1 MEKLLTVPEELKEEP
16 AVYCTGNDY
25 VSISKI
31 GCDGSIRTVSH
42 LRDSIMGLV
51 EYDGERLLALS
62 LNNTELCAQNHRYVH
77 DFIPEFSAESG
88 DCKIRWQIYAP
99 EGIRGFGIRCYLQGK
114 RLSSG
119 SLKLTFRPDRF
130 MRTVFH
136 SRSLSVEPV
145 YGYDNWSD
153 TLYLELVSGGGISA
167 LAIGARGCRKTYE
180 VGKLQLAFDYKLNA
194 GETIQH
200 DFFVSL
206 GCELDGARLANVD
219 MQRRGKRLLS
229 DLISL
234 MDKHHICLPDPVLE
248 HRANLNLNFCR
259 YFSVG
264 RPLDTD
270 RLVLLTS
277 RSGRYYVSG
286 AYWARDCMLW
296 AFPALLRYD
305 ASLAKDAL
313 LESCSTYLKDGAR
326 HALYI
331 NGVCLYPGFELD
343 QLVAPIIALQ
353 RYVAYTNDREI
364 LSHLQIRN
372 AMKYTVLQLQRWR
385 DPDTGLFATELSP
398 SDDPCEYPYLT
409 YDNFMV
415 LAAMRFM
422 AQHME
427 GLDDMVCKLE
437 QGIWKHCVT
446 TVEGKEILVW
456 ACDGKGG
463 VEIYDNPPGSLMLIP
478 YYGGCEVTNPVW
490 QNTLKRYFSR
500 ENPWYTENELL
511 FGQGCEHAPSP
522 WPMSLCNLLLS
533 RGRNSDVLNA
543 LRAMEMDNGIACET
557 VRANSGEAC
566 TGAAFATFAGFYAN
580 ALIECY
586 EDKN

>member
-1 MEKLLTVPEELKEEP
+1 MEKILTVPEELKEQS

-25 VSISKI
+25 VSVSNI
-31 GCDGSIRTVSH
+31 GCDGRIRTVSH
-42 LRDSIMGLV
+42 LRDSIMGLI
-51 EYDGERLLALS
+51 EYEGEELFALALDDVQLS
-62 LNNTELCAQNHRYVH
+62 AETHTYVH
-77 DFIPEFSAESG
+77 SFIPEFSALTEN
-88 DCKIRWQIYAP
+88 CQIRWRIYAP

-114 RLSSG
+114 HSCSG
-119 SLKLTFRPDRF
+119 SLKLTFRPDVF
-130 MRTVFH
+130 LRTVFH
-136 SRSLSVEPV
+136 SRTLSVEPI
-145 YGYDNWSD
+145 YGYDSWSD
-153 TLYLELVSGGGISA
+153 TLYLELVAGGGISA
-167 LAIGARGCRKTYE
+167 LAVGARGCRKTYE
-180 VGKLQLAFDYKLNA
+180 KGQLQVVLDYTLEA
-194 GETIQH
+194 DETLEQ
-200 DFFVSL
+200 DFFISL

-229 DLISL
+229 DTVRLL
-234 MDKHHICLPDPVLE
+234 DAHHIHVPDPVLE
-248 HRANLNLNFCR
+248 QRINLNLNFCR

-264 RPLDTD
+264 RTLDTD

-305 ASLAKDAL
+305 SALAREAL
-313 LESCSTYLKDGAR
+313 LEACTTYLKDGAR

-343 QLVAPIIALQ
+343 QLVAPMIALN
-353 RYVAYTNDREI
+353 RYVTHTADKDI
-364 LSHLQIRN
+364 LSNPQIRN
-372 AMKYTVLQLQRWR
+372 AMEYTVSQLQRWR
-385 DPDTGLFATELSP
+385 DRDTGLFATELSP

-409 YDNFMV
+409 YDNFLA
-415 LAAMRFM
+415 LAALRFM

-427 GLDDMVCKLE
+427 GLEDMIRTLE
-437 QGIWKHCVT
+437 QGIWKYCVAQ
-446 TVEGKEILVW
+446 VDGKDIFAW
-456 ACDGKGG
+456 ACDGQGG
-463 VEIYDNPPGSLMLIP
+463 QEIYDNPPGSLMLIP
-478 YYGGCEVTNPVW
+478 YYGGCEKTDTVW
-490 QNTLKRYFSR
+490 RNTLQRYFSR

-533 RGRNSDVLNA
+533 CGRDASVLDA

-557 VRANSGEAC
+557 VKPDSGGVC

-586 EDKN
+586 ED